1 MKNGKFGLAALCVLF
16 VVFVISGCSSNTQLD
31 AAAGV
36 PINENSTSE
45 EVQQYIDSAV
55 AEGNVNMCL
64 KIPNKMPT
72 CLWTSSCIAQVA
84 REKRDAAI
92 CNKISPCEDA
102 DELFDTSEFA
112 IDNCRSDIELLKV
125 KDTAAGGPDACMQL
139 EAESK
144 NECLSNAAINKA
156 DYAVC
161 ELIEDD
167 DEARDVCL
175 FNAIDNTV
183 PENKVLCDK
192 IKSTVWKEN
201 CQKVFATG

>member
-1 MKNGKFGLAALCVLF
+1 MKTNRLAVLF
-16 VVFVISGCSSNTQLD
+16 AVMLAIVISGCASSSDGGEASFD
-31 AAAGV
+31 APFSLNATA
-36 PINENSTSE
+36 E
-45 EVQQYIDSAV
+45 EIQEYIDSAV
-55 AEGNVNMCL
+55 VNGDVNMCL